1 MLITIVA
8 DVFGKPNNG
17 TAITAKRLIDG
28 LKERGHEVRVVSPFK
43 TEEEGYYTVP
53 IRNFF
58 LINEY
63 IAKNGVEL
71 AKPDEKVLADAIA
84 GSDVVH
90 IMMPFKLGQYAL
102 KVAEKMGVPCTGGF
116 HCQPE
121 NFSSHIFMKDCKPL
135 NDLLYKRF
143 NRVLYK
149 GIKHI
154 HCPSEFIASELSLH
168 GYKSKMHVIS
178 NGVASEYKP
187 VDSQKPDERKGQ
199 FVILFTG
206 RFAGEKRH
214 DILVKAVAKSKYR
227 DRIQLIFAGKGPK
240 ESNVRKLAEKLK
252 INPPVIGLH
261 TPEELNGI
269 INYSDLYVHPAEVE
283 IEAIAALEAITC
295 GLVPVINNSPRSA
308 TRFFSLDEHSLFDG
322 TPLDLAQKIDYWIEH
337 PERKAE
343 MSKRYIEYSSRFKL
357 NRCIDLM
364 VDMFEEAA
372 ADGRK

>member
-17 TAITAKRLIDG
+17 TAITAKRLIEG

-43 TEEEGYYTVP
+43 TDEVGYYTVP
-53 IRNFF
+53 TRNFF
-58 LINEY
+58 FINDY

-71 AKPDEKVLADAIA
+71 AKPDEKVLTDAIA

-90 IMMPFKLGQYAL
+90 IMMPFKLGQTAL
-102 KVAEKMGVPCTGGF
+102 KIANRMHVPCTGGF

-121 NFSSHIFMKDCKPL
+121 NFSSHIFMKDCKPV
-135 NDLLYKRF
+135 NDMLYKRF

-154 HCPSEFIASELSLH
+154 HCPSEFIASELSVH
-168 GYKSKMHVIS
+168 GYRSKLHVIS
-178 NGVASEYKP
+178 NGVAPEYKP
-187 VDSQKPDERKGQ
+187 LHSPKPDELKSK

-214 DILVKAVAKSKYR
+214 DLLVKAVAKSKYR
-227 DRIQLIFAGKGPK
+227 DRIHLIFAGKGPREK
-240 ESNVRKLAEKLK
+240 SVMNLAKKLGIEL
-252 INPPVIGLH
+252 PEIGLH
-261 TPEELNGI
+261 TPEELNKI
-269 INYSDLYVHPAEVE
+269 INYSDLYVHPADVE

-295 GLVPVINNSPRSA
+295 GLVPVINDSPRSA
-308 TRFFSLDEHSLFDG
+308 TRHFAIDGRSLFDG
-322 TPLDLAQKIDYWIEH
+322 TPEDLADKIDYWIEH
-337 PERKAE
+337 PAE
-343 MSKRYIEYSSRFKL
+343 KEEMGKRYIEYSSRFKL
-357 NRCIDLM
+357 DHCIDLM
-364 VDMFEEAA
+364 VEMFKEAA